1 MKGETEMDKIL
12 KRTAKVLAKITYS
25 SAVAG
30 AGTASLMG
38 IYQPKTPKS
47 LLK

>member
-1 MKGETEMDKIL
+1 MKNISTL
-12 KRTAKVLAKITYS
+12 VAKVLAKITFS
-25 SAVAG
+25 AAVAG
-30 AGTASLMG
+30 AGKASLMG